1 MNETRKILIH
11 LLSASFSKAILK
23 GKPKDSRQAE
33 PPPCLTWVLTP
44 SRPIPPLSAQGRS
57 LAEGRAA
64 LCAALTLLVEHH
76 APFLGV
82 SDLLFSS
89 CQHSGLDPFTKKKNK
104 NKKTNSPGKNA
115 GVSSHS
121 LLQGIF
127 PTQGSSPG
135 LLHCRR
141 ILYHLSHRGSQLA
154 YELRIKQKKHGV

>member
-89 CQHSGLDPFTKKKNK
+89 CQHSGLDPFTKKNKKKQNKKKQKNK
-104 NKKTNSPGKNA
+104 
-115 GVSSHS
+115 
-121 LLQGIF
+121 F
-127 PTQGSSPG
+127 PRKECWSEQPFSSPG
-135 LLHCRR
+135 DLPNSGIEPRSPALQADSLPSEPPGKP
-141 ILYHLSHRGSQLA
+141 IG
-154 YELRIKQKKHGV
+154 I